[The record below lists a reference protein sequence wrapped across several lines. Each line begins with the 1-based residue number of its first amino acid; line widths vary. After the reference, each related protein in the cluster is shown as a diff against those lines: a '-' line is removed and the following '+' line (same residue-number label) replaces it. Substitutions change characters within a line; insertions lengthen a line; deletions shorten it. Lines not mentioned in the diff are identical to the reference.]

1 VDIGNGQWEDEIAF
15 HGDKMSRVYL
25 MDDGSK
31 TVELKRIHCKDED
44 KELQSLLEHNPNL
57 LPGDQIDPEEP
68 RKWILIKREMPVTD
82 PSTGVFRWSIDFFF
96 TDQFGV
102 PTFVECKRCEDSQA
116 RRQVVGQ
123 MLEYAANGRF
133 YWKEADLRETAARTH
148 AGVAQLEAKVKE
160 VCGVDEAGHTVA
172 TLFSAI
178 EQNLQ
183 QAKMRLIFFLDE
195 SPLELRS
202 IVEFLNDQMKET
214 EVLIV
219 EARQYES
226 GDKRIVVPWVFGF
239 TEQARVAK
247 QESRA
252 QTMRT
257 SAKRGP
263 DAFWEAVHE
272 QVSEESIQPMESLMK
287 ACSDVPG
294 CKIGYAVSCL
304 FFLSDILP
312 NRALF
317 SMRRDGSLQLLF
329 GYWTA
334 SEYPNVTDLQQAVRV
349 KFAAGLEKILGIQY
363 PLEQQ
368 NKYPTLAYSKWA
380 PHWQALAE
388 LTRKLGSPQ
397 ETQ

>member
-1 VDIGNGQWEDEIAF
+1 
-15 HGDKMSRVYL
+15 MSRVYL
-25 MDDGSK
+25 QNNGSQ

-44 KELQSLLEHNPNL
+44 KELQSLLELNPNL

-133 YWKEADLRETAARTH
+133 YWKEGDIRETAEKTH
-148 AGVAQLEAKVKE
+148 GGIVQLEAKVKE
-160 VCGVDEAGHTVA
+160 VCGVGEGGHTVA
-172 TLFSAI
+172 TLFAAI

-226 GDKRIVVPWVFGF
+226 GNQRVVVPWLFGF

-252 QTMRT
+252 QTMQT
-257 SAKRGP
+257 NAKRGP
-263 DAFWEAVHE
+263 DAFWEAVNE
-272 QVSEESIQPMESLMK
+272 QVSEENRQPMESLVK
-287 ACSDVPG
+287 ACSDAPG
-294 CKIGYAVSCL
+294 CKIGYQVSCL

-317 SMRRDGSLQLLF
+317 SLRRDGSLQLLF
-329 GYWTA
+329 GYW
-334 SEYPNVTDLQQAVRV
+334 SVDEYPNVTDFQQEVRAR
-349 KFAAGLEKILGIQY
+349 FAAGLEKIFGIRYTQ
-363 PLEQQ
+363 EQQ
-368 NKYPTLAYSKWA
+368 SKYPTISYLKWA
-380 PHWQALAE
+380 SHWEALSE
-388 LTRKLGSPQ
+388 LTRELASSSGGAAH
-397 ETQ
+397 